1 MEAIKSMSQPALRF
15 IHASDLHL
23 ERPLGG
29 VAEVPENLREIFLE
43 APFLAAE
50 QVFETA
56 LSEGADALLLAGD
69 VVDFDRVGPRAVV
82 FLNEQ
87 FQRLAD
93 HGIEVYWA
101 CGDIDPSDSWPAS
114 IELPEN
120 VHVFSVGQVESFE
133 HRRDGEVVARIQG
146 ISRSQGEA
154 ISDDG
159 FHRDANGLFTVGVAY
174 GTAASPGTEG
184 DRVHYMALGGL
195 HHRQTVDQSPGI
207 AHYSGSPQGRTP
219 QEAGPRGC
227 TLVNVDDAGNVKTR
241 FVATDQ
247 IRWLSETVEITA
259 GTDHEALERQL
270 IERTEKLRAKHSN
283 CDLLV
288 SWQVIGHGTLLYHI
302 RRAISS
308 PTSSESDLA
317 NSRPPYGPLQS
328 SVTSRSRFL
337 PIGTIRKPS
346 EATCCDSS
354 NNWKTSRICRCN
366 SPIFCQKICSKI
378 RSPSWQWSNNKTA
391 AYSYSRHP
399 NWGSTSWTETIC
411 RKNRKKPR
419 MNTNEHEF
427 FWSGPGLL
435 RLFF

>member
-1 MEAIKSMSQPALRF
+1 MSQPALRF

-270 IERTEKLRAKHSN
+270 IETEKLRAKHSN

-302 RRAISS
+302 R
-308 PTSSESDLA
+308 PGGVSDLITDKLRERFGKQSPA
-317 NSRPPYGPLQS
+317 LWTVAIECDEPLEVPADWYDQETIRGDLLRQFQQLENEPDMPLQL
-328 SVTSRSRFL
+328 TNFL
-337 PIGTIRKPS
+337 PEDLLEDPLAELAVVEQQDRGVLLL
-346 EATCCDSS
+346 AA
-354 NNWKTSRICRCN
+354 
-366 SPIFCQKICSKI
+366 SKLGI
-378 RSPSWQWSNNKTA
+378 DLMD
-391 AYSYSRHP
+391 
-399 NWGSTSWTETIC
+399 GDD
-411 RKNRKKPR
+411 
-419 MNTNEHEF
+419 
-427 FWSGPGLL
+427 L
-435 RLFF
+435 